1 MAIRTNVIGTVSSIF
16 RSARLSSRSTRCRLW
31 SFGFIS
37 YSFVE
42 LKRLGCEGTVD
53 ILDRESNGSITAM
66 EAEAHDQGKPKK
78 AKRIAKRSASEET
91 VRKNKT
97 RTEDVKVE
105 VSCTFPDSQ
114 ALTVSANS
122 R

>member
-1 MAIRTNVIGTVSSIF
+1 MTIRTNVIGTVSSIF
-16 RSARLSSRSTRCRLW
+16 RSARLSSRGTRCRLW

-42 LKRLGCEGTVD
+42 LQRLGFEGTID
-53 ILDRESNGSITAM
+53 ILNRESNGSITAM
-66 EAEAHDQGKPKK
+66 EVEVHDENKPKK
-78 AKRIAKRSASEET
+78 ARGIGNGSVSGET
-91 VRKNKT
+91 VRKTKI
-97 RTEDVKVE
+97 RTEDVKVD
-105 VSCTFPDSQ
+105 VSCTFPNSQ

>member
-16 RSARLSSRSTRCRLW
+16 RSARLSSRSTRRRLR

-37 YSFVE
+37 YSFMV
-42 LKRLGCEGTVD
+42 LKRLGCDGTID
-53 ILDRESNGSITAM
+53 ILNRESNGSITAM
-66 EAEAHDQGKPKK
+66 EVEAHDQSKPKK
-78 AKRIAKRSASEET
+78 AKQVTKRSVGGET
-91 VRKNKT
+91 VRKTKI
-97 RTEDVKVE
+97 RTEDVKVD
-105 VSCTFPDSQ
+105 VSCTFPSSQ